1 MSRTETPKT
10 RLEEILPTPEKVSQG
25 GEGRCVRSRV
35 VSHMQK
41 LMMGGVGLY
50 TMGCTGFGV
59 VDPLP
64 DPSRCVDEQGKL
76 GAVGKYVTDPKGA
89 VLEITL
95 TPTAGA
101 GSIKFSSSSR
111 PSSNLA
117 EILSS
122 QIDAVTGVLTMRVL
136 TTGTSQV
143 SIWTSAEC
151 LGTYGSFTIRFVPPA
166 SPKVG
171 DTVAITVQGE

>member
-76 GAVGKYVTDPKGA
+76 AVVEKCGHNVHGQN
-89 VLEITL
+89 TL
-95 TPTAGA
+95 GFLVALNA
-101 GSIKFSSSSR
+101 FLDS
-111 PSSNLA
+111 
-117 EILSS
+117 LS
-122 QIDAVTGVLTMRVL
+122 
-136 TTGTSQV
+136 
-143 SIWTSAEC
+143 
-151 LGTYGSFTIRFVPPA
+151 
-166 SPKVG
+166 
-171 DTVAITVQGE
+171 